1 MNIGKF
7 LRLGSALLLVLMLA
21 LVGCGKKDNPFEPVT
36 DAAQGVST
44 SNLINSGAVTI
55 TPALGNALTDI
66 DGGTTGIQA
75 EIVITFPVYMDPVTV
90 NLTNIQVENINTDT
104 DTIIYYPELK
114 KAVIFGTWNAGA
126 YWCRVTLTTGVRT
139 KGGGYIDG
147 NGNGQGDGAP
157 YDNKRHYVRVG
168 MPATPAPDIIHPAL
182 VSGSPYGGSVNPIYP
197 TFWCAFDANDI
208 DSNLVRTNFSVK
220 DSTGRS
226 ISLKSGGTTWA
237 GWFYV
242 YFRPTG
248 SDSVLIS
255 NAPYTVNV
263 NLNSLADSNG
273 NKAVWVNY
281 AYVANIPNAVW
292 PFRTSTTVA
301 GDYTPLRLV
310 NPNPALSIT
319 LTTTEMIIAFDDSL
333 DMATANTSNI
343 IVYKTSG
350 GSITGAISGRVY
362 TQPSDISA
370 RQVRFTLE
378 NAPVGSG
385 SYRLYLNRQIKDNA
399 GLMLDGN
406 LNGIGGEVG
415 IPGWNIPSDD
425 ISWNFN
431 R

>member
-66 DGGTTGIQA
+66 DGGTTGVQA
-75 EIVITFPVYMDPVTV
+75 EIVITFPVYMDPATV
-90 NLTNIQVENINTDT
+90 NLTNITVESIQNGVIT
-104 DTIIYYPELK
+104 YYPELK

-126 YWCRVTLTTGVRT
+126 YWCRVTLTTAVRT

-168 MPATPAPDIIHPAL
+168 APITPAPDIIHPAL
-182 VSGSPYGGSVNPIYP
+182 VDGSPYGGFINPIYP
-197 TFWCAFDANDI
+197 TFYCVFDANDI
-208 DSNLVRTNFSVK
+208 DSNLVRANFSVK

-226 ISLKSGGTTWA
+226 ISLKSGGTNWTGA
-237 GWFYV
+237 SFYV
-242 YFRPTG
+242 YFRTTG
-248 SDSVLIS
+248 SDSILTS

-263 NLNSLADSNG
+263 NLNSIADSNG

-301 GDYTPLRLV
+301 GDYTPLGLSG
-310 NPNPALSIT
+310 NPS
-319 LTTTEMIIAFDDSL
+319 LTSTEMVINFNDSL
-333 DMATANTSNI
+333 DMATINTGTI

-350 GSITGAISGRVY
+350 GSITGAINGRIY

-370 RQVRFTLE
+370 RRVRFTLE
-378 NAPVGSG
+378 NAPVGTG

-406 LNGIGGEVG
+406 SNGIGGEIG

-425 ISWNFN
+425 ISWNFS